1 MNNGCI
7 EYYGDP
13 TGCVLT
19 QPTDILVVWD
29 GMRCG
34 LVGTGQE
41 GILGSTLKKLTLKEA
56 YKDVCPQYIKLFLHS
71 NYRLINSLSRGS
83 VIQHVD
89 PEVIWNLEVPIIAGN
104 DQRAQF
110 LQNVLSTLGELD
122 QYLPEATGFAIRRFQ
137 DSLLQG
143 GISHDSF

>member
-1 MNNGCI
+1 
-7 EYYGDP
+7 
-13 TGCVLT
+13 
-19 QPTDILVVWD
+19 
-29 GMRCG
+29 MRCG
-34 LVGTGQE
+34 LVGSGQE

-89 PEVIWNLEVPIIAGN
+89 PGVIWNLEVPIISGN

-110 LQNVLSTLGELD
+110 LQNVLCTLGELD
-122 QYLPEATGFAIRRFQ
+122 QYLQKQQHLLRSFQ
-137 DSLLQG
+137 DSLLMEVFNCNG
-143 GISHDSF
+143 PE